1 MHWEG
6 KTYALTKM
14 WGLKTQEYVDQIIQ
28 ELNLDNI
35 LYKEYGIGTALRPP
49 FADRERFAP

>member
-28 ELNLDNI
+28 ELDLDHI
-35 LYKEYGIGTALRPP
+35 LYKKTE
-49 FADRERFAP
+49 